1 MGNIKVNVNAL
12 KEKHKKKVYENT
24 TYESLEEDI
33 RNKKRLNLEISGI
46 DVKDKYFNK
55 LYGISSMEEC
65 IKLEDILKNKPSYEE
80 VVKLNNTVK
89 GSNIKDFSLYY
100 GIDIENIRQLEI
112 ELGNKSKLIEVFCYK
127 FVAKTHRLACGMK
140 TALQ

>member
-55 LYGISSMEEC
+55 LYD
-65 IKLEDILKNKPSYEE
+65 KFQ
-80 VVKLNNTVK
+80 T
-89 GSNIKDFSLYY
+89 
-100 GIDIENIRQLEI
+100 IENIYTEK
-112 ELGNKSKLIEVFCYK
+112 EE
-127 FVAKTHRLACGMK
+127 
-140 TALQ
+140 